1 MSSLLERI
9 RKPED
14 LKALDIQELE
24 ALCAELR
31 QEIIA
36 TVSKNGGH
44 LSPNLGTVEL
54 SVALERVFCEENDSV
69 LWDVGHQA
77 YAHKLLTG
85 RRESFSSL
93 RRYQGLSGF
102 LSPEESPCDKFYT
115 GHAGV
120 VISEAIGL
128 AKANTVAGKKNAA
141 VVAVIGDGS
150 LGCGIALEALNFVRE
165 TNENFILVINDNKM
179 AISRSIGAFSKYL
192 NRVITGRRYNRLKTS
207 LKAGLRNFPFGRRMI
222 QIIRKL
228 ERVTKSFFVSGAV
241 FEELG
246 MKYVGPIDG
255 HDLPQLLDKFQRVR
269 EISGRA
275 IVVHVL
281 TEKGHGCK
289 YASEQPEAFHGCGP
303 FDPADGTFLSKSRAS
318 VFSDDFSNALVELGK
333 AKDDIV
339 AITAAMASGTRLCE
353 FRKYFPERFFDVGIA
368 EEHAIVFASGLAA
381 GGLRPVIAIYA
392 TFLQRALD
400 CVFHDICL
408 QNLPVIIGVDRSGVV
423 EDGPTHHGIYDLP
436 FLLSMPNL
444 QIYLPCDGQ
453 ELQEMLFA
461 AYQEKCPVVI
471 RYPKSESSVLSFER
485 ERFIPGKALELRSG
499 SDVALWC
506 AGRECQT
513 GLKTAELLASYGI
526 SASVVNPRSLKPF
539 DVEKLR
545 SDARSKV
552 IVTIEDSQKNGGFA
566 GLTDSLLINHSCSG
580 ILHFGWDSDCFIPHG
595 KTADLRKMQHITP
608 QDIAEEINGF
618 LKQHD
623 IPASGAGDLIG

>member
-1 MSSLLERI
+1 MSPLLERI
-9 RKPED
+9 TRPQD
-14 LKALDIQELE
+14 LKALNIQELE
-24 ALCAELR
+24 VLCSELR
-31 QEIIA
+31 NEIIS

-54 SVALERVFCEENDSV
+54 TVALERVFCEENDSI

-77 YAHKLLTG
+77 YGHKLLTG
-85 RRESFSSL
+85 RKELFSTL
-93 RRYQGLSGF
+93 RRCRGMSGF
-102 LSPEESPCDKFYT
+102 LSPGESPYDKFHT

-128 AKANTVAGKKNAA
+128 AKANTVSGKENAA

-179 AISRSIGAFSKYL
+179 AISRSIGAVSNYL
-192 NRVITGRRYNRLKTS
+192 NRVITGRRYNRLKTG
-207 LKAGLRNFPFGRRMI
+207 LKAGLRKFPFGRRLI

-269 EISGRA
+269 EISGRS

-281 TEKGHGCK
+281 TEKGHGSK
-289 YASEQPEAFHGCGP
+289 FASEQAEVFHGCGP
-303 FDPADGTFLSKSRAS
+303 FNPENGAFLSVNREPGFSEIFAAS
-318 VFSDDFSNALVELGK
+318 LVELGDTQK
-333 AKDDIV
+333 DIV
-339 AITAAMASGTRLCE
+339 AITAAMASGTKLCE
-353 FRKYFPERFFDVGIA
+353 FSKRFPERFYDVGIA
-368 EEHAIVFASGLAA
+368 EEHAVVFASGLAA

-436 FLLSMPNL
+436 FLLAMPNL
-444 QIYLPCDGQ
+444 QIYLPSDGT
-453 ELQEMLFA
+453 ELREMMFA
-461 AYQEKCPVVI
+461 AYREKAPVVL
-471 RYPKSESSVLSFER
+471 RYPKSAAADLPCRRSP
-485 ERFIPGKALELRSG
+485 FIPGKAVELRSG
-499 SDVALWC
+499 DDVALWC
-506 AGRECQT
+506 AGRECKT
-513 GLKTAELLASYGI
+513 GLAVAELLAQEGI

-539 DVEKLR
+539 DAEKLR

-552 IVTIEDSQKNGGFA
+552 IVTIEDSQKEGGFA
-566 GLTDSLLINHSCSG
+566 GLADSCLINEKCISV
-580 ILHFGWDSDCFIPHG
+580 LHFGWDSKEFVPHG
-595 KTADLRKMQHITP
+595 KTDDLRKMYHIVP
-608 QDIAEEINGF
+608 QDIAEEISRCMKN
-618 LKQHD
+618 LSKR
-623 IPASGAGDLIG
+623 